1 MRWRYC
7 SFKQASGREAVI
19 IIGKHAYQK
28 CRECG
33 KLVRITGW
41 FAGLHICLSD
51 EEIKAK
57 RTEDPEG

>member
-1 MRWRYC
+1 M
-7 SFKQASGREAVI
+7 I